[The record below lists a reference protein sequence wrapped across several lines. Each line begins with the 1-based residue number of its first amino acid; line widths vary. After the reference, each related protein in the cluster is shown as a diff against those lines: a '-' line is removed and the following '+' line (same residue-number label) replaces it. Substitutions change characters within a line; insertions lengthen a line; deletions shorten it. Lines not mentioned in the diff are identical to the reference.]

1 MQDEDSSEDE
11 KKGAMKVM
19 EKYQKIML
27 DYQELTEYRTSKL
40 TAPIDKSTI
49 KENFKSRYTSKSE
62 DEAQAA

>member
-1 MQDEDSSEDE
+1 
-11 KKGAMKVM
+11 MKVM